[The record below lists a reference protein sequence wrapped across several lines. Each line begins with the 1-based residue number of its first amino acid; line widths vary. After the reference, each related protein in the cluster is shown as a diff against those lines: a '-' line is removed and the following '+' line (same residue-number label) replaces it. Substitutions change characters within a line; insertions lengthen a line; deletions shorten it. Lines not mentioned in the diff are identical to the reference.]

1 MATSLEEKKTESKP
15 AELLKINLVSHLVNA
30 EGLVYIYIY
39 IYISHT
45 HVIDLLKLLIYT

>member
-15 AELLKINLVSHLVNA
+15 AELCLKINLVSHLVNA
-30 EGLVYIYIY
+30 EGLV
-39 IYISHT
+39 HT